1 MRAFWL
7 LGFLPL
13 MNCGVIGSTPFLCP
27 AGNHPCGNGCI
38 PTMAVCCDDGNKKT
52 SSFCT
57 NGATGCSPNA
67 DSRCQAIFPSGTTAK
82 FCCGTS
88 GTIGSNDCPEG
99 QHHCGTLCQPA
110 EQPCCPPGSSSEQCP
125 ERSFSSASCS
135 NPPGE
140 VGCGI
145 CVKTNVC
152 ISCPPGSCC
161 QGGVVCGGTGA
172 KCIRGSACTG
182 ETGGTGGG
190 SAGSTCPKSRC
201 GPASGG
207 IKLATQFVP
216 RSCGCPAGT
225 TFDPDQL
232 AGGYPNSDCGLP
244 GRGFECIACLCP
256 P

>member
-1 MRAFWL
+1 MRVLWL
-7 LGFLPL
+7 FTFFPL
-13 MNCGVIGSTPFLCP
+13 VGCGVMGSSPFRCP
-27 AGNHPCGNGCI
+27 AGTHPCGNGCI

-67 DSRCQAIFPSGTTAK
+67 SRGCQAVFPSGTTAQ
-82 FCCGTS
+82 FCCGST
-88 GTIGSNDCPEG
+88 GTFGSNDCPDG
-99 QHHCGTLCQPA
+99 QHHCGTLCQPVDV
-110 EQPCCPPGSSSEQCP
+110 PCCPSGSSSEDCP
-125 ERSFSSASCS
+125 ERSWSSASCS

-161 QGGVVCGGTGA
+161 QGGVVCGGAGA
-172 KCIRGSACTG
+172 RCIPGSACTG
-182 ETGGTGGG
+182 ERTGSGAGGG
-190 SAGSTCPKSRC
+190 GGASCPMSRC

-207 IKLATQFVP
+207 MKLAGQYVP

-225 TFDPDQL
+225 ISRADW
-232 AGGYPNSDCGLP
+232 GGYSNSQCGLP
-244 GRGFECIACLCP
+244 GAGADCIYCSCP
-256 P
+256 D